1 MDFSGRNPLNRFGS
15 LFFKRHPLLTGG
27 LPLGLS
33 LMAGLIFYTDLP
45 GRSHSG
51 PLPPLTEQERVLR
64 RNLKAHVDYL
74 AGEIGERNL
83 SEYEELKTAARYIR
97 ETLSRFGYRI
107 SDQAYTARGKIVRN
121 IEAVK
126 PGVSMPEKILVM
138 GAHYDS
144 VFGSP
149 GANDNGSAVAA
160 LLETARLLAE
170 DSLAKTI
177 RFVAFVNE
185 EPPFFQTDLMG
196 SRVYARR
203 CRENG
208 DDIIGMISLETIGFY
223 SDEPGSQKY
232 PFPLGMLY
240 PDTGD
245 FIGFVSNLGSKSFL
259 DRCIRAFRNTT
270 DFPSEGTAA
279 PGWMTGIGW
288 SDHWAF
294 WKEGYAGVMVTDTAP
309 FRYPHYHTSRDTPDK
324 IDYDRTARVTAGLS
338 RMAAV
343 LADAE

>member
-1 MDFSGRNPLNRFGS
+1 MNRFGVP
-15 LFFKRHPLLTGG
+15 FFRRHPLVSGG
-27 LPLGLS
+27 LSLVFL

-45 GRSHSG
+45 GRSYSG
-51 PLPPLTEQERVLR
+51 PLPPLTEQERVLS

-83 SEYEELKTAARYIR
+83 SEYEKLKAAAGYIR
-97 ETLSRFGYRI
+97 ETLARSGYRI
-107 SDQAYTARGKIVRN
+107 SDQEYTVRGRTVHN

-126 PGVSMPEKILVM
+126 TGVSRPEEIVVM

-160 LLETARLLAE
+160 LLEMARLLAE

-203 CRENG
+203 CREHG
-208 DDIIGMISLETIGFY
+208 DDILGMISLETIGYY

-240 PDTGD
+240 PDIGD
-245 FIGFVSNLGSKSFL
+245 FIGFVGNLGSKSFL
-259 DRCIRAFRNTT
+259 DRCIRAFRSTA
-270 DFPSEGTAA
+270 DFPSQGTAA

-294 WKEGYAGVMVTDTAP
+294 WKEGYAGIMVTDTAP
-309 FRYPHYHTSRDTPDK
+309 FRYPYYHTSQDTPDK

-338 RMAAV
+338 RMLGALAV
-343 LADAE
+343 GD

>member
-1 MDFSGRNPLNRFGS
+1 MKRFGT
-15 LFFKRHPLLTGG
+15 LFFRRRPLFFGV
-27 LPLGLS
+27 LS
-33 LMAGLIFYTDLP
+33 LVCVLMAGLIFHTDLP
-45 GRSHSG
+45 GRSYFG
-51 PLPPLTEQERVLR
+51 PLPPLTEPERVLS

-83 SEYEELKTAARYIR
+83 SRYAELNAAARYIR
-97 ETLSRFGYRI
+97 ETLARSGYRI
-107 SDQAYTARGKIVRN
+107 SDQEYTARGKTVHN
-121 IEAVK
+121 IEAAR
-126 PGVSMPEKILVM
+126 PGVSRPEEILVV

-160 LLETARLLAE
+160 MLEMARLLAE
-170 DSLAKTI
+170 SSLAGTV

-208 DDIIGMISLETIGFY
+208 DDIFGMISLETIGFY
-223 SDEPGSQKY
+223 SDEPGSQEY

-240 PDTGD
+240 PETGN
-245 FIGFVSNLGSKSFL
+245 FIGFVGNLGSKSFL
-259 DRCIRAFRNTT
+259 DRCIRAFRNTAE
-270 DFPSEGTAA
+270 FPSEGTAA

-309 FRYPHYHTSRDTPDK
+309 FRYPYYHTSRDTPDK
-324 IDYDRTARVTAGLS
+324 IDFDRLARVTAGLS
-338 RMAAV
+338 RTVAV
-343 LADAE
+343 LADGQ